1 MANFIPPLQMGQVR
15 VIFSC
20 QQVLKIAVFE
30 AKMILQKQL
39 WQPKLKNFF
48 EWFLDLVRLR
58 HAFSSIAACV
68 LLRRVFYPQ
77 CIVNFSN
84 FTINTS
90 RRSSRR
96 GRN

>member
-48 EWFLDLVRLR
+48 EWFLDLVRLKIK
-58 HAFSSIAACV
+58 FSLSLSKRCCFNSEYF
-68 LLRRVFYPQ
+68 RFG
-77 CIVNFSN
+77 IV
-84 FTINTS
+84 
-90 RRSSRR
+90 
-96 GRN
+96 